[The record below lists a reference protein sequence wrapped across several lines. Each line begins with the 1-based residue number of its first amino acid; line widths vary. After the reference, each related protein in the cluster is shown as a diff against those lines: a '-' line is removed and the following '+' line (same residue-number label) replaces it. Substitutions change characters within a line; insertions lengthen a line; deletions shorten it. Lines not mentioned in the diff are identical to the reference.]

1 MIELQVTLFDI
12 KNEFKPISTLIKVES
27 IEEYKKN
34 PSFYKMQAVQKI
46 CNKRYISGK
55 ELQKMGY
62 TRIKVRN
69 YTLYKEL
76 KEKKKGQ

>member
-1 MIELQVTLFDI
+1 MIELQVTLFDV
-12 KNEFKPISTLIKVES
+12 KNEFKPISTLIEVES
-27 IEEYKKN
+27 VEEYKKN
-34 PSFYKMQAVQKI
+34 PALYKMKAVQKI

-55 ELQKMGY
+55 ELQEMGY

-76 KEKKKGQ
+76 KERKKGQ

>member
-1 MIELQVTLFDI
+1 MIELQVTLFDV
-12 KNEFKPISTLIKVES
+12 KNEFKPISTLIEVES
-27 IEEYKKN
+27 VEEYKKN
-34 PSFYKMQAVQKI
+34 PNFYKMKAVQKI

-69 YTLYKEL
+69 YTLYRKMR
-76 KEKKKGQ
+76 EKKKGQ

>member
-1 MIELQVTLFDI
+1 MIELQVTLFDV

-27 IEEYKKN
+27 VEEYKKN
-34 PSFYKMQAVQKI
+34 PNFYKMQAVQKI

-55 ELQKMGY
+55 ELQEMGY

-76 KEKKKGQ
+76 KERKKEQ

>member
-1 MIELQVTLFDI
+1 MITLQVTLFDV
-12 KNEFKPISTLIKVES
+12 KNEFKPISTLIEVES
-27 IEEYKKN
+27 VEEYKKN
-34 PSFYKMQAVQKI
+34 PTFYKMKAVQKI
-46 CNKRYISGK
+46 CNKRYLSGK

>member
-1 MIELQVTLFDI
+1 MITLQVTLFDV
-12 KNEFKPISTLIKVES
+12 KNEFKPISTLIEVES
-27 IEEYKKN
+27 VEEYKKN
-34 PSFYKMQAVQKI
+34 PTFYKMKAVQKI

-76 KEKKKGQ
+76 KERKKGQ